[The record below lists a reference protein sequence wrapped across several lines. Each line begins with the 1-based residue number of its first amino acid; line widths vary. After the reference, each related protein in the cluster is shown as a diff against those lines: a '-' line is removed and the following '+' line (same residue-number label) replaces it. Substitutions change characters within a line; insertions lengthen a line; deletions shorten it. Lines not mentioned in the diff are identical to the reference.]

1 MPSAGALI
9 SGPYDNE
16 EAGIVDMD
24 REDNDG
30 GAVGSAMVNQG
41 PIPTLFSGRR
51 DGIESRRWRALRR
64 SSEWR
69 MSRLSRLVG
78 IVVMLFV
85 MLVMFGGLRTVL
97 DFTPFPGIARGGI
110 ELPDHLRVQPKNAGF
125 HE

>member
-1 MPSAGALI
+1 MPSAAPLI

-16 EAGIVDMD
+16 QAGVVDMD
-24 REDNDG
+24 REGNQG
-30 GAVGSAMVNQG
+30 GALGSAMVDQG
-41 PIPTLFSGRR
+41 PIPTPFWGRR
-51 DGIESRRWRALRR
+51 DGIKSRRSRALRR
-64 SSEWR
+64 SSKRR

-85 MLVMFGGLRTVL
+85 ILVMFGGLRTVL

-110 ELPDHLRVQPKNAGF
+110 ELPHQLRVQPKNAGF